1 MSTPSQETYFNTKSK
16 TKYDKHSLWIDPK
29 NDPVM
34 EMIVSLFDFHQKWVA
49 KEGALPEE
57 IDRRCI
63 DLLGMRFQLLLESMF
78 SVHVR
83 KQLIDAGQISDYE
96 TPFFRVEVEGC
107 ESHEISQEEHED
119 LLLCM
124 NKLLEYPTNNLTTF
138 LDSLSDF
145 AI

>member
-1 MSTPSQETYFNTKSK
+1 
-16 TKYDKHSLWIDPK
+16 
-29 NDPVM
+29 
-34 EMIVSLFDFHQKWVA
+34 
-49 KEGALPEE
+49 
-57 IDRRCI
+57 
-63 DLLGMRFQLLLESMF
+63 MRFQLLLESMF

-107 ESHEISQEEHED
+107 ESHEIGQEEHED